1 MRRSMPL
8 ILLAVLV
15 AGGCSQAEEKAAPA
29 AVSAS
34 GVAGLYERAGRTGGP
49 DRLCL
54 SGQGDD
60 LRFGLVTGSDG
71 PGNCTARGTAV
82 RRGTTLRLRIDGA
95 PACTLAWTVT
105 EAGVTLDAAQGAECD
120 YYCGEG
126 AVLTPGLFAKAG
138 ASEEVGKAVDIA
150 GEPLCR

>member
-1 MRRSMPL
+1 MPRS
-8 ILLAVLV
+8 ILLIFLAAYVV
-15 AGGCSQAEEKAAPA
+15 AGCSQAEEKAAPL

-54 SGQGDD
+54 LGQASD
-60 LRFGLVTGSDG
+60 LRFGLMTGSDG
-71 PGNCTARGTAV
+71 PGNCTAKGTAMQQ
-82 RRGTTLRLRIDGA
+82 GAALRLRIDGA
-95 PACTLAWTVT
+95 PACTLAATVT
-105 EAGVTLDAAQGAECD
+105 DASVALDAAQGAECD

-126 AVLTPGLFAKAG
+126 AVLTPGLFAKVG
-138 ASEEVGKAVDIA
+138 ASEAIGKAVDIA